1 MKKRSTNKKIV
12 GENAADAV
20 APASKTPFKRSGA
33 GVISHG
39 VVHEVRA
46 HQDGKSMHVVIRHGR
61 AKQDGM
67 FSSYE
72 DETRV
77 RVPKTVAK
85 QFHLGKR
92 VKVHV
97 APEGK

>member
-1 MKKRSTNKKIV
+1 MAKKPSNKKII
-12 GENAADAV
+12 GENVAAAV
-20 APASKTPFKRSGA
+20 PQSSKTPFARKGD
-33 GVISHG
+33 GVISRG

-46 HQDGKSMHVVIRHGR
+46 HSDGKSMHVTIRHGR
-61 AKQDGM
+61 AKPDGM

-77 RVPKTVAK
+77 RVPKSGAK

-97 APEGK
+97 HPY

>member
-1 MKKRSTNKKIV
+1 MPKKKSNAKIV

-20 APASKTPFKRSGA
+20 PKQSKAPFRRSGT

-46 HQDGKSMHVVIRHGR
+46 HQDGKSMHITIRHGR
-61 AKQDGM
+61 AKPDGM

-85 QFHLGKR
+85 QFHIGR
-92 VKVHV
+92 RAKVHV
-97 APEGK
+97 TPE